1 MTKTATQ
8 TNNTEEF
15 QGFSTEA
22 LAFFA
27 AVRFNN
33 SREFMNENR
42 EIFERAVKRPLVLLA
57 EQLAPTAQAIDPQI
71 DPRPARAVS
80 RIWRDV
86 RFSRD
91 KSPLRDHMW
100 ISFNPVGETKGDSCC
115 FYFQITADSAGW
127 GCGFW
132 QMRPE
137 SMENLRRILRE
148 KPAYV
153 KNIVSA
159 PNFAAQYE
167 IRGES
172 YQRQHQPPE
181 GMDAAL
187 GEIYRR
193 KCVFCEH
200 SVENLDELARPE
212 LARQIAEGFRTAAP
226 LYRLLRACAENTPID
241 SLPAL

>member
-1 MTKTATQ
+1 MT
-8 TNNTEEF
+8 TNNTQEF
-15 QGFSTEA
+15 QGFSMEA

-42 EIFERAVKRPLVLLA
+42 DIFERAVKRPLVLLA
-57 EQLAPTAQAIDPQI
+57 QQLAPTVQQIDSRI
-71 DPRPARAVS
+71 DPRPSRAVS

-100 ISFNPVGETKGDSCC
+100 IGFNPMGENKGDSCG
-115 FYFQITADSAGW
+115 FFFEISAERAGW
-127 GCGFW
+127 GCGFY

-137 SMENLRRILRE
+137 SMENLRCILRE
-148 KPAYV
+148 KPKYV
-153 KNIVSA
+153 KNILDA
-159 PNFAAQYE
+159 DGFRLEYE

-172 YQRQHQPPE
+172 YLRQHQPPV
-181 GMDAAL
+181 GMDETLGAL
-187 GEIYRR
+187 YRR

-200 SVENLDELARPE
+200 VETDMEALFRSELADR
-212 LARQIAEGFRTAAP
+212 IAAGFEAAAP
-226 LYRLLRACAENTPID
+226 FYRLLRECAEEKSI
-241 SLPAL
+241 

>member
-1 MTKTATQ
+1 MPDCF
-8 TNNTEEF
+8 E
-15 QGFSTEA
+15 GFSMET

-27 AVRFNN
+27 AVKFNN
-33 SREFMNENR
+33 NREFLNENR
-42 EIFERAVKRPLVLLA
+42 DLFERAVKRPLVLLA
-57 EQLAPTAQAIDPQI
+57 EELAPTAQEI
-71 DPRPARAVS
+71 DPRVDPRPSRAVS

-100 ISFNPVGETKGDSCC
+100 LSFNPIGETKGDSCC
-115 FYFQITADSAGW
+115 FYFEISADAAAW
-127 GCGFW
+127 GCGFY

-159 PNFAAQYE
+159 PDFASRYA

-200 SVENLDELARPE
+200 GVENLDELARPE
-212 LARQIAEGFRTAAP
+212 LAQQIAEGFRAAAP

-241 SLPAL
+241 SLPALK